1 MSTIALVLKLR
12 FNKQIGYFIVIM
24 YLQVRIIFLIL
35 YLQGSLYR
43 IDIFREKPNMM
54 RKQVTLISHIFYDSK
69 NGEWTIQ
76 INDEHTSGVAERA
89 SCFAAEFGM
98 SSWGRILGLLHDK
111 GKESDAFQQHIMKES
126 GYAPDIKVVGN
137 YHHAYIGG
145 IIARKMYGGSYDNF
159 LANQIISHH
168 TGLHDSDE
176 LNNCLEKEIP
186 QEVDTNVEKIQ
197 LNRPTFNIKPHD
209 FHHVARMLYSCL
221 VDADYLDTEAFMDKA
236 SADLR
241 SNNTSLSALLPIL
254 EKYLNGLKS
263 DAEDTEVNRI
273 RNKVQEQCLKM
284 SESAVGFYSLTV
296 PTGGGKTLSSLLW
309 AMKHAIHNGQKRIII
324 AIPYTSIIV
333 QTAAILR
340 KIFSDKNVL
349 EHHSNVDADAIKD
362 EALREKLKLATEN
375 WDYPIIVTTNVQLF
389 ESMFSNK
396 PSVCRKLHNI
406 VNSVIILDEVQTL
419 PTDFLQPIVDSLKTY
434 NNLFGVSVLF
444 TTASQPVL
452 SGMIEGCNPKASFA
466 GIEKVTEIIP
476 SDFRLHDR
484 LRRVRLQID
493 NEGRTYD
500 EVAAMLCRHKRVLC
514 IVNTRKDAKELYQRL
529 PQEGITL
536 HLSRMMCPKHVS
548 DTIKQIKEALE
559 YDRNEIIRVV
569 STQLVEAGVDIDFPV
584 VYRQEAGLD
593 SVLQAAGRCNREG
606 KQDVCTAY
614 VFSLSKEH
622 SLPKNHILV
631 ANDARKNLIDI
642 HDWFAPETMTEYFK
656 QLYSR
661 TDGFDKKDMKYWL
674 YNPREI
680 RFASAGKDFQLIED
694 AGRTVYVCWENS
706 MDLVQRLLKEGPSY
720 SLMKKLAS
728 YGVCINKTDFKALQ
742 EMGVVSEKKEGFWV
756 VDYTQ
761 QYDKHLG
768 LRTDNNWANKELI
781 V

>member
-1 MSTIALVLKLR
+1 MKTI
-12 FNKQIGYFIVIM
+12 
-24 YLQVRIIFLIL
+24 
-35 YLQGSLYR
+35 
-43 IDIFREKPNMM
+43 
-54 RKQVTLISHIFYDSK
+54 ISHIYKDTTD
-69 NGEWTIQ
+69 GRWVIQ
-76 INDEHTSGVAERA
+76 SNEEHSEGVAKLALR
-89 SCFAAEFGM
+89 FADSFGM
-98 SSWGRILGLLHDK
+98 AQWGDVLGRLHDK
-111 GKESDAFQQHIMKES
+111 GKESKAFQQHIMRNS
-126 GYAPDIKVVGN
+126 GYAPDTKVVGD
-137 YHHAYIGG
+137 YHHAYVGAVL
-145 IIARKMYGGSYDNF
+145 ARNTYGKSSDNF
-159 LANQIISHH
+159 FVNQILSHH

-176 LNNCLEKEIP
+176 IAENLSKKIPDEIN
-186 QEVDTNVEKIQ
+186 TNITKTK
-197 LNRPTFNIKPHD
+197 LNRPPFTNIAASD
-209 FHHVARMLYSCL
+209 FHHLCRMLYSCL

-236 SADLR
+236 SAALR
-241 SNNTSLSALLPIL
+241 GNKSTLPTLLPLL
-254 EKYLNGLKS
+254 ESHLEQLKAKSHES
-263 DAEDTEVNRI
+263 DVNTV
-273 RNKVQEQCLKM
+273 RNQVQQQCLKM
-284 SESAVGFYSLTV
+284 SDTGVGFYSLTV

-309 AMKHAIHNGQKRIII
+309 AMKHAIRNRQKRIII

-340 KIFSDKNVL
+340 EIFGDENVL

-362 EALREKLKLATEN
+362 EMLMEKMKLATEN

-419 PTDFLQPIVDSLKTY
+419 PTDYLQPIVDSLKTY
-434 NNLFGVSVLF
+434 NKLFGVSVLF

-476 SDFRLHDR
+476 ADLRLHDR
-484 LRRVRLQID
+484 LRRVRLEID
-493 NEGRTYD
+493 DEGRTYD
-500 EVAAMLCRHKRVLC
+500 EVAAMLCRHRRVLC

-536 HLSRMMCPKHVS
+536 HLSRMMCPDHVS
-548 DTIKQIKEALE
+548 STIKQIKEALE
-559 YDRNEIIRVV
+559 DDRNEIIRVV

-606 KQDVCTAY
+606 KQNICTTY

-622 SLPKNHILV
+622 SLPKGYIQA

-642 HDWFAPETMTEYFK
+642 NDWFAPETMTEYFK

-661 TDGFDKKDMKYWL
+661 TDGFDKKDIKHWL
-674 YNPREI
+674 YNPKEMC
-680 RFASAGKDFQLIED
+680 FASANKKFQLIED
-694 AGRTVYVCWENS
+694 AGRTVYVCWKDS
-706 MDLVQRLLKEGPSY
+706 MDLVQKYLQGGPSY
-720 SLMKKLAS
+720 GLMKKLAKYS
-728 YGVCINKTDFKALQ
+728 VCVNKTDFKALR

-756 VDYTQ
+756 VDYAQ
-761 QYDKHLG
+761 QYDEHIG